1 MSVDAWKFP
10 RLVHLPSRVGRK
22 PISIPD
28 ITQFSVVTRSLFGVG
43 CTTPTQAYSTSAYNE
58 LFLLDLDLP
67 EHSSHPR
74 RVLARVARDVKTRSD
89 ISLESEVATM
99 VYVRQHCENIPVP
112 TVYGYCP
119 TRDNLIG
126 QPFCIVSFTEGMDM
140 AGVPWE
146 ALPLQTKLIGI
157 RDFAKVVSQ
166 LSQLHFKAIGSI
178 YFKFSDSKRQIPVG
192 FTLGP
197 ASWFKPESAARA
209 AAFQHDRGP
218 WKTAAQWLR
227 ASVDDEA
234 QFIEKLPAL
243 ALETSNYNEG
253 SDRRWSLARR
263 TLPKFRDRI
272 LDFRDDPFDQCATGP
287 FALGHMDLNPWY
299 FD

>member
-1 MSVDAWKFP
+1 MSVDPWKFP

-43 CTTPTQAYSTSAYNE
+43 CTTPTEVYSTSAYNE
-58 LFLLDLDLP
+58 VSSLPIKWSVPSISAQLFLLDLDLP
-67 EHSSHPR
+67 EHSPHPR
-74 RVLARVARDVKTRSD
+74 RVLARVARDLKTRSD

-99 VYVRQHCENIPVP
+99 VYVRHHCAKIPVP

-126 QPFCIVSFTEGMDM
+126 QPFCIVSFTDGMDM

-146 ALPLQTKLIGI
+146 DLPLQTKLIGI

-178 YFKFSDSKRQIPVG
+178 YFK
-192 FTLGP
+192 
-197 ASWFKPESAARA
+197 
-209 AAFQHDRGP
+209 
-218 WKTAAQWLR
+218 
-227 ASVDDEA
+227 
-234 QFIEKLPAL
+234 
-243 ALETSNYNEG
+243 
-253 SDRRWSLARR
+253 
-263 TLPKFRDRI
+263 
-272 LDFRDDPFDQCATGP
+272 
-287 FALGHMDLNPWY
+287 
-299 FD
+299 